1 MQHLQTA
8 VTWPG
13 KTMLSL
19 YHVLMHYNG
28 LSMHQLAGGITPL
41 SLTGQFLLYRPKGL
55 PVVLIIEDGDPVT
68 GGKAPGYLTRVC
80 VHRAIMT

>member
-1 MQHLQTA
+1 MQQLQTA
-8 VTWPG
+8 VTWSV
-13 KTMLSL
+13 KMMLSS

-28 LSMHQLAGGITPL
+28 LSMHQLAGEITPL

-55 PVVLIIEDGDPVT
+55 PVVLIIEDGGPVT
-68 GGKAPGYLTRVC
+68 GGKIPDYLTRVC